1 MCIVLVNNK
10 TQKHSGDLKDLYQI
24 LNSMR
29 VIEGSSFVAAPS
41 AGLYLAQMGAEV
53 IRFDQIGGGPD
64 FKRWP
69 LSNAGHSFYWEGLNK
84 GKKSIAVDLG
94 LPEGRELIQALV
106 CAPGDEGGILLTNFP
121 ARGFLAHESLRAQR
135 EDLITIRVM
144 GRADGR
150 SALDYN
156 VNAAVGLPLMTGPD
170 TLDPDV
176 PVNQVLPAWDLMTG
190 IYASF
195 ALLAA
200 DRTRR
205 LTSEGGEIRVPLM
218 DMATS
223 TLANLGMVGEVLHEG
238 VDRPRY
244 GNNVY
249 GFLGRDYITKDHK
262 RLIIMALTPGHWTGL
277 VKALDI
283 REAVDRVER
292 ETGVSF
298 DHDEGLRFIH
308 REALNEVIQAAV
320 SQRQSTELYS
330 TLEAHKVCW
339 GPYNK
344 FSDVVKDAQMIA
356 ENPVYSDITHK
367 SGLTYPTPGSAAT
380 LPEGERL
387 PPVRAPFLGEH
398 TDEVL
403 MDVLKLSSGEV
414 GKLHDNKIV
423 ADKLAASTE
432 T

>member
-1 MCIVLVNNK
+1 M
-10 TQKHSGDLKDLYQI
+10 
-24 LNSMR
+24 
-29 VIEGSSFVAAPS
+29 AAPS

-64 FKRWP
+64 FNRWP
-69 LSNAGHSFYWEGLNK
+69 LSDGGHSLYWEGLNK

-94 LPEGRELIQALV
+94 SPEGRELIQALV
-106 CAPGDEGGILLTNFP
+106 CAPGDDGGILLTNFP
-121 ARGFLAHESLRAQR
+121 ARGFLAHETLREQR

-156 VNAAVGLPLMTGPD
+156 VNAAVGLPLMTGPE
-170 TLDPDV
+170 TLAPDE

-200 DRTRR
+200 ERSRR
-205 LTSEGGEIRVPLM
+205 ETSRGGEIRVPLM

-223 TLANLGMVGEVLHEG
+223 TLANLGMVGEVMNMG
-238 VDRPRY
+238 ADRPRY

-249 GFLGRDYITKDHK
+249 GFLGRDFITQDNK
-262 RLIIMALTPGHWTGL
+262 RLIIMALTPGHWSGL
-277 VKALDI
+277 VNALNI
-283 REAVDRVER
+283 RDGVDRVER

-308 REALNEVIQAAV
+308 REALHELIQAAV

-330 TLEAHKVCW
+330 ALEAQKCCW

-344 FSDVVKDAQMIA
+344 FSEVVKDAEMIA
-356 ENPVYSDITHK
+356 ENPVYSEITHK
-367 SGLTYPTPGSAAT
+367 SGLTYPAPGSVAS
-380 LPEGERL
+380 LPAGERL
-387 PPVRAPFLGEH
+387 PPQRAPFLGEH

-423 ADKLAASTE
+423 ADKQAASTE
-432 T
+432 A